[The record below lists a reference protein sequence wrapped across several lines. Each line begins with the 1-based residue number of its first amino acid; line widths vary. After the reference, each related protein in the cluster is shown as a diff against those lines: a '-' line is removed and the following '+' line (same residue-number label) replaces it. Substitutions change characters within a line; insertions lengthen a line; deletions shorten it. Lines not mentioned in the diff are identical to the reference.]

1 MCTSTKSQ
9 YTIRKQLCKC
19 SFTTKMQIE
28 LYDRNGCRSS
38 KKSIVM
44 LSNIIIIIMFYVYS
58 AFQEFIK

>member
-44 LSNIIIIIMFYVYS
+44 LSNIIMFYVYS